1 MATIRGTAINFGFP
15 TTTDGIT
22 ITNVVGVL
30 QSAEI
35 TEDGDMEEVRDAD
48 GDLASEVHYN
58 RNQKAT
64 LEIVITGTNLAGANH
79 RLRWPAGTYLE
90 HLAHHGFQGCQGEHQ
105 RGPVNG
111 EPEERRRNHH
121 HGELNPW
128 EPPTLERPFQS
139 RIGF

>member
-1 MATIRGTAINFGFP
+1 MATILGTAINFGFP

-64 LEIVITGTNLAGANH
+64 LEIVITGTNLAGAITNSALATNLAKGMFLPITACAGLPELISNTWRIMDSKVAKGNTSAA
-79 RLRWPAGTYLE
+79 RLTVSLRKDGGITTTA
-90 HLAHHGFQGCQGEHQ
+90 
-105 RGPVNG
+105 
-111 EPEERRRNHH
+111 
-121 HGELNPW
+121 
-128 EPPTLERPFQS
+128 S
-139 RIGF
+139 